1 MDELGVAMLVSE
13 TVKMTDSR
21 SPRLSM
27 KNMNHRPFV
36 LAGLMGWPVSH
47 SRSPDI
53 HNHWIAQHGLRGSY
67 VLLPVAPQ
75 NLAQALRALPVL
87 GFAGCNLTIPH
98 KVAAMS
104 LIDRVDPVAQRIGAI
119 NTVVV
124 QQDGSLAGFNT
135 DAYGY
140 LHSLMAEA
148 PQWTPQD
155 GPATVIGAG
164 GAARAVVVALADK
177 GVREIRVCNRSPDK
191 ALALA
196 HEFGPVVVAVPWA
209 QRHDAL
215 DGAALL
221 VNTTSQG
228 MGNQPPLELSLD
240 ALPLHALVS
249 DLVYV
254 PLQTPLLRAAQAR
267 GHRTVG
273 GLGMLLHQARP
284 AFESWFGV
292 MPQVTPAL
300 RMQVE
305 KSL

>member
-1 MDELGVAMLVSE
+1 
-13 TVKMTDSR
+13 
-21 SPRLSM
+21 
-27 KNMNHRPFV
+27 
-36 LAGLMGWPVSH
+36 
-47 SRSPDI
+47 
-53 HNHWIAQHGLRGSY
+53 
-67 VLLPVAPQ
+67 
-75 NLAQALRALPVL
+75 
-87 GFAGCNLTIPH
+87 
-98 KVAAMS
+98 MS
-104 LIDRVDPVAQRIGAI
+104 LVDRVDSVAQRIGAI

-148 PQWTPQD
+148 PQWSPDD
-155 GPATVIGAG
+155 GPVTVIGAG

-215 DGAALL
+215 EGAALL
-221 VNTTSQG
+221 INTTSQG
-228 MGNQPPLELSLD
+228 MGGQPPLDLLLD

-254 PLQTPLLRAAQAR
+254 PLQTPLLLAAQAR

-300 RMQVE
+300 RMRVE
-305 KSL
+305 QSL

>member
-1 MDELGVAMLVSE
+1 
-13 TVKMTDSR
+13 
-21 SPRLSM
+21 
-27 KNMNHRPFV
+27 MNHRPFI

-53 HNHWIAQHGLRGSY
+53 HNHWIAEHGLRGSY

-104 LIDRVDPVAQRIGAI
+104 VVDRVDPVAQRIGAI

-124 QQDGSLAGFNT
+124 QQDGSLAGSNT
-135 DAYGY
+135 DAFGY

-148 PQWTPQD
+148 PHWTPDD

-164 GAARAVVVALADK
+164 GAARAVIVALADK

-196 HEFGPVVVAVPWA
+196 QEFGPVVVALPWD
-209 QRHDAL
+209 QRHEAL

-221 VNTTSQG
+221 INTTSQG
-228 MGNQPPLELSLD
+228 MGNQPALELSLD
-240 ALPLHALVS
+240 ALPRHALVS

-254 PLQTPLLRAAQAR
+254 PLLTPLLLAAQAR

-284 AFESWFGV
+284 AFASWFGV

-305 KSL
+305 GSL

>member
-1 MDELGVAMLVSE
+1 
-13 TVKMTDSR
+13 
-21 SPRLSM
+21 
-27 KNMNHRPFV
+27 MNHRPFV

-75 NLAQALRALPVL
+75 NLAQALQALPVL

-104 LIDRVDPVAQRIGAI
+104 LVDRVDPVAQRIGAI

-124 QQDGSLAGFNT
+124 QQDGSLSGFNT

-148 PQWTPQD
+148 PQWAPED

-191 ALALA
+191 AQALA
-196 HEFGPVVVAVPWA
+196 DEFGPVVVAVPWA

-215 DGAALL
+215 DGVALL

-228 MGNQPPLELSLD
+228 MGSQPPLELRLD
-240 ALPLHALVS
+240 SLPLRALVS

-254 PLQTPLLRAAQAR
+254 PLLTPLLRAAQAR

-300 RMQVE
+300 RIQVE
-305 KSL
+305 QNL